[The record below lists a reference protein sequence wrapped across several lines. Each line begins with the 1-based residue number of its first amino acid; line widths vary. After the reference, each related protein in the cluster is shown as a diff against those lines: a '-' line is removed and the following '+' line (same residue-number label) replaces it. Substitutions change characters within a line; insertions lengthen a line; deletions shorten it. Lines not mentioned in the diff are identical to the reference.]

1 LQGLLI
7 VVRNSEFV
15 RLTAAQ
21 MLGAFIT
28 AGLYQVESQY
38 LLVQFGFEEQDF
50 AFVLVITGLGMFIS
64 QVLTLFTL
72 TDHVVRGF

>member
-28 AGLYQVESQY
+28 TGLYQVESQY

-72 TDHVVRGF
+72 TDHVARGF